1 LVPPPL
7 VPWAAAPVAY
17 PSIHHW
23 SWRNGIRKKLL
34 ADSIVAPLE
43 AQPLRSFL
51 SIPARVSQ
59 HLFPSTWSPLGR
71 PIPCGSVVS
80 GRVVREQDLRSTGRR
95 LESRSPSAALGKL
108 SPSSIIWYQP
118 VMLSGWGGN
127 QWRRSVE
134 NVVVQG
140 QSQSGQAIKLFQA
153 FRKII
158 FLDYGIPSIINT
170 RLLSFM
176 M

>member
-1 LVPPPL
+1 M
-7 VPWAAAPVAY
+7 
-17 PSIHHW
+17 
-23 SWRNGIRKKLL
+23 
-34 ADSIVAPLE
+34 
-43 AQPLRSFL
+43 
-51 SIPARVSQ
+51 
-59 HLFPSTWSPLGR
+59 LG
-71 PIPCGSVVS
+71 
-80 GRVVREQDLRSTGRR
+80 
-95 LESRSPSAALGKL
+95 
-108 SPSSIIWYQP
+108 
-118 VMLSGWGGN
+118 GWGGN

-140 QSQSGQAIKLFQA
+140 QSGQAIKLFQA